1 MRGML
6 SALMLVGLLLGGCG
20 FSGGES
26 VPRGAVNLPSEV
38 HSGNANLFN
47 PYLRQSLPN
56 LRAGSPEALA
66 MIN

>member
-26 VPRGAVNLPSEV
+26 APRGAVNLPSEV
-38 HSGNANLFN
+38 HSGNANLFKAC
-47 PYLRQSLPN
+47 PICGPVRRKRWP
-56 LRAGSPEALA
+56 
-66 MIN
+66 